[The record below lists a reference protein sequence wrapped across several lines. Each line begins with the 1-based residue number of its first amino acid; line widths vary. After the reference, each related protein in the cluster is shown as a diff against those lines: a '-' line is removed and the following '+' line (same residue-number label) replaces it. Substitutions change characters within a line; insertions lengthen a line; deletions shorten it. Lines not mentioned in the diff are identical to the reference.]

1 MKRCAHCSLLRPRE
15 LFSKNARRPDG
26 LYTVCKLCKR
36 ALDRAR
42 YLRIR
47 LEEIK
52 RVDRWRRANLA
63 RVNAAQNAR
72 RAQTR

>member
-1 MKRCAHCSLLRPRE
+1 MKRCANCYLFRSRE
-15 LFSKNARRPDG
+15 LFSKDARRPDG

-36 ALDRAR
+36 ALDKAR
-42 YLRIR
+42 YQRIR
-47 LEEIK
+47 AKEIA